1 MTGLDSKDQQLLEF
15 LHRSDGADV
24 QQLCDLLEVTRNAI
38 RTRISRLEA
47 LQLVEVQQVS
57 EGRGRPRNVYRL
69 SAEGVSSLGEDYRQL
84 AIVMWEAICQIP
96 DEAVRES
103 LLLDIRNRLASRF
116 RPTVQGS
123 GDLAERLD
131 QLVGQMRKTGF
142 NVESDSTTSLP
153 ILRESNCPFP
163 MLADVDERIC
173 EMERQVVE
181 EVLGAPVEFKH
192 RCRDGHHCCEFEI
205 QTTDVSTD
213 QQQTTQQQ
221 TAQQ

>member
-1 MTGLDSKDQQLLEF
+1 MPELDSKDQQLLEF

-38 RTRISRLEA
+38 RSRVSRLEA

-69 SAEGVSSLGEDYRQL
+69 TTDGVSSLGEDYRQV
-84 AIVMWEAICQIP
+84 AIVMWEAICQVP
-96 DEAVRES
+96 DETIREG
-103 LLLDIRNRLASRF
+103 LLSDIRNRLTSRF
-116 RPTVQGS
+116 RLSLQGAGS
-123 GDLAERLD
+123 LSDRLD

-163 MLADVDERIC
+163 MLADVDDRIC

-192 RCRDGHHCCEFEI
+192 R
-205 QTTDVSTD
+205 
-213 QQQTTQQQ
+213 
-221 TAQQ
+221 